1 MVGEDEEEAETAD
14 ESALTSRRIYLVDSG
29 LVFNSPYPPL
39 LRPERKVDVFLSFDF
54 SVRKR
59 DVEFP
64 FEVSTYFKKNGRPT
78 ETPFTPV
85 ILCVL
90 VSKIKMILFYVTSIN
105 RIGWM
110 DVLWP
115 QFCDIYALISV

>member
-1 MVGEDEEEAETAD
+1 MIFCLLFYLAGEVEEEVETAD
-14 ESALTSRRIYLVDSG
+14 ELALTSRRIYLVDSG

-64 FEVSTYFKKNGRPT
+64 FKVNTYFTTT
-78 ETPFTPV
+78 ETPFTLVFPHV
-85 ILCVL
+85 LHFCIL
-90 VSKIKMILFYVTSIN
+90 
-105 RIGWM
+105 
-110 DVLWP
+110 
-115 QFCDIYALISV
+115 

>member
-1 MVGEDEEEAETAD
+1 MIFCLLFYFAGEVEEEVETAD
-14 ESALTSRRIYLVDSG
+14 ELALTSRRIYLVDSG

-64 FEVSTYFKKNGRPT
+64 FEVKTYFATT
-78 ETPFTPV
+78 ETPFTLV
-85 ILCVL
+85 FLHVLHFCIL
-90 VSKIKMILFYVTSIN
+90 
-105 RIGWM
+105 
-110 DVLWP
+110 
-115 QFCDIYALISV
+115 